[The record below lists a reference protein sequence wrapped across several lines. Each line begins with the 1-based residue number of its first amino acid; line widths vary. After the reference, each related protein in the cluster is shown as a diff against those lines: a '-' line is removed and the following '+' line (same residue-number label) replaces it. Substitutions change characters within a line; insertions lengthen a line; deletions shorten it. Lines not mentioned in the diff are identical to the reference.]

1 MEKPPMRLALILVSI
16 TVYAFTVEAHDAH
29 SGWSYDLYC
38 CNGDGHTGDCQEI
51 PSSSVR
57 IVPGGYQLTLAPGDH
72 RLITRKHIFK
82 FPQSTTR
89 RSQDSEYHLCLFPDE
104 NTPRCF
110 YAPDM
115 SF

>member
-1 MEKPPMRLALILVSI
+1 MRTLVM
-16 TVYAFTVEAHDAH
+16 TFGVLFAFDVMAHDAKL
-29 SGWSYDLYC
+29 GWRYDAYC
-38 CNGDGHTGDCQEI
+38 CNGNEHSGDCQQI
-51 PSSSVR
+51 PSRSVK
-57 IVPGGYQLTLAPGDH
+57 IVQGGYQLTLVPGDH
-72 RLITRKHIFK
+72 RLLTRDHVFK
-82 FPQSTTR
+82 FPQRSTR

>member
-1 MEKPPMRLALILVSI
+1 MRILLAGVLVA
-16 TVYAFTVEAHDAH
+16 YASCVQAHDSH
-29 SGWSYDLYC
+29 SGWRYEAFC
-38 CNGDGHTGDCQEI
+38 CNGDNHTGDCQMI
-51 PSSSVR
+51 PSDSVKV
-57 IVPGGYQLTLAPGDH
+57 ITGGYQLTLAPGDH
-72 RLITRKHIFK
+72 RLVTKNHTFN
-82 FPQSTTR
+82 FPQTNAR